1 MNCIQKM
8 LAAALGCVLSALL
21 LTGCGEKEEPVNITL
36 ANHSGHGITSI
47 SITPSTSDEWDTELV
62 DGIFQSGEMMEVS
75 LGSYKP
81 SELPDFNILVYNEES
96 YVLYDNDVDEVDFT
110 IHDGDYVVFL
120 SPDGDDSIVV
130 CTDRKSTRLNSSHN
144 A

>member
-47 SITPSTSDEWDTELV
+47 SITPSTSDESAAGCRPLA
-62 DGIFQSGEMMEVS
+62 
-75 LGSYKP
+75 LRRRA
-81 SELPDFNILVYNEES
+81 
-96 YVLYDNDVDEVDFT
+96 
-110 IHDGDYVVFL
+110 
-120 SPDGDDSIVV
+120 V
-130 CTDRKSTRLNSSHN
+130 CPTLLIRMSWTNWPAPRTP
-144 A
+144 